1 MVATIASYFPL
12 PVEEVVPH
20 LYPSRYFI
28 EASDGKHPKLLVVN
42 DAYYIL
48 DNRAVE
54 GQHIQGVKI
63 PVPAEKLAASLV
75 HDFKASAPHTTDEAF
90 PAVFYVPKE
99 VDAAELEKN
108 YNKLIASHLNAQKL
122 WFERLVRIADDD
134 WQRYR
139 MHRVIT
145 DMQRMAANRL
155 NLDREWL
162 TVLEE
167 QKVCPACSSKVNIGQ
182 VICHNCRYILN
193 EAAYKNMKFAGV

>member
-1 MVATIASYFPL
+1 MPATIVSYFPL
-12 PVEEVVPH
+12 PFEETVPH
-20 LYPSRYFI
+20 LYPSRYYI
-28 EASDGKHPKLLVVN
+28 EASDGKHPKLLQLS

-48 DNRAVE
+48 ENRSIE
-54 GQHIQGVKI
+54 GVNPQGIQI

-75 HDFKASAPHTTDEAF
+75 HDFRAAAPHTTDEAY
-90 PAVFYVPKE
+90 PAVFHVHQT
-99 VDAAELEKN
+99 VDEAALEKSFS
-108 YNKLIASHLNAQKL
+108 KIIQSHLNAQKL

-145 DMQRMAANRL
+145 DLQRLSAKML

-162 TVLEE
+162 SVLEE
-167 QKVCPACSSKVNIGQ
+167 LKVCPACSAKVNPSQ
-182 VICHNCRYILN
+182 VVCHNCRYILN